1 MKFSEFGGGGG
12 GPGRYIDGQPIGGMP
27 GGPGRL
33 TPARK
38 KERGEVGEV
47 GEVKNAMRR
56 PRQAWR
62 CVSLLTMPV
71 DALHEPGAILAQRL
85 NTGAAVARFAL
96 RLGIPEDNKKG
107 EVCASPS

>member
-1 MKFSEFGGGGG
+1 MAVGLGDILTGS
-12 GPGRYIDGQPIGGMP
+12 RLGGMP

-38 KERGEVGEV
+38 KERGEVGEA
-47 GEVKNAMRR
+47 GEAGEARNAMRR

-71 DALHEPGAILAQRL
+71 DALRGPGAILAQRL